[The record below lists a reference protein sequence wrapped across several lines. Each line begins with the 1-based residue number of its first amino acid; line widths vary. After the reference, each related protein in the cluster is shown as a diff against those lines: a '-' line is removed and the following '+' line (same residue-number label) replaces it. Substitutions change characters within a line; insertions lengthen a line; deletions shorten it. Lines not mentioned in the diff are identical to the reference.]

1 MRAANTS
8 WQMRAARLQVNRQ
21 TKCRQKG
28 TGGKTAIR
36 HISAANSRPLRQ
48 YTFARIFSYTENKI
62 SGMQPLYSRRLR
74 RRSLPYI
81 SHLTGR
87 HFAGHYR
94 HYLRIAILPAAAS
107 PVSASLLRQ
116 LSLRQLFS
124 RKLFQLCI
132 NLSFR
137 LLHSTIQKCI
147 RISKLFISIR
157 LLAIKHSHNLF

>member
-48 YTFARIFSYTENKI
+48 YTFARIFSYTETKI

-74 RRSLPYI
+74 RRPLPYI
-81 SHLTGR
+81 RHLTG
-87 HFAGHYR
+87 GHR
-94 HYLRIAILPAAAS
+94 
-107 PVSASLLRQ
+107 
-116 LSLRQLFS
+116 FS

-132 NLSFR
+132 NFSFR
-137 LLHSTIQKCI
+137 LLHFAIQKCI
-147 RISKLFISIR
+147 RISKLFICIR

>member
-74 RRSLPYI
+74 HAAAL
-81 SHLTGR
+81 
-87 HFAGHYR
+87 
-94 HYLRIAILPAAAS
+94 LPAPPAPAITLHTPS
-107 PVSASLLRQ
+107 YRRPPLTNITHPASLFPKTLPALHQ
-116 LSLRQLFS
+116 LQLPS
-124 RKLFQLCI
+124 
-132 NLSFR
+132 SAFR
-137 LLHSTIQKCI
+137 NPKMHPHQ
-147 RISKLFISIR
+147 
-157 LLAIKHSHNLF
+157 

>member
-1 MRAANTS
+1 MQKKPKSEYFLRIFFASRRMRAANTS

-48 YTFARIFSYTENKI
+48 YTFARIFSYTEKKI
-62 SGMQPLYSRRLR
+62 YGMQPLYSRRP
-74 RRSLPYI
+74 LPYI
-81 SHLTGR
+81 RHLTGGHRLPTSLIR
-87 HFAGHYR
+87 H
-94 HYLRIAILPAAAS
+94 
-107 PVSASLLRQ
+107 
-116 LSLRQLFS
+116 LFS

-132 NLSFR
+132 NFSFR
-137 LLHSTIQKCI
+137 LLHFAIQKCI
-147 RISKLFISIR
+147 RISKLFICIR

>member
-74 RRSLPYI
+74 RRPLPYI
-81 SHLTGR
+81 RHLTGR
-87 HFAGHYR
+87 H
-94 HYLRIAILPAAAS
+94 YLGIAILPAAAS
-107 PVSASLLRQ
+107 PASASL
-116 LSLRQLFS
+116 LRQLFS
-124 RKLFQLCI
+124 RKLFQLRI

-137 LLHSTIQKCI
+137 FLHFAIQKCI
-147 RISKLFISIR
+147 RIGQLFLSIR
-157 LLAIKHSHNLF
+157 LLAVKHSHHLS

>member
-74 RRSLPYI
+74 RRPLPYI
-81 SHLTGR
+81 RHLTGR

-94 HYLRIAILPAAAS
+94 HYLGIAILPAAAS
-107 PVSASLLRQ
+107 PASASL
-116 LSLRQLFS
+116 LRQLFS
-124 RKLFQLCI
+124 RKLFQLRI

-137 LLHSTIQKCI
+137 FLHFAIQKCT
-147 RISKLFISIR
+147 RIGQLFLSIR
-157 LLAIKHSHNLF
+157 LLAVKHSHHLS

>member
-8 WQMRAARLQVNRQ
+8 WQMRAARLQVDRQ

-74 RRSLPYI
+74 RRPLPYI
-81 SHLTGR
+81 RHLTG
-87 HFAGHYR
+87 GHR
-94 HYLRIAILPAAAS
+94 LPT
-107 PVSASLLRQ
+107 SLIWH
-116 LSLRQLFS
+116 LFS
-124 RKLFQLCI
+124 RKLFQHCI

-137 LLHSTIQKCI
+137 LLHSAIQKCI

-157 LLAIKHSHNLF
+157 LLAIEHSHHLF

>member
-36 HISAANSRPLRQ
+36 HISAANSRPFRQ

-74 RRSLPYI
+74 RRPLPYI
-81 SHLTGR
+81 RHLTGGHRLPTALIR
-87 HFAGHYR
+87 H
-94 HYLRIAILPAAAS
+94 
-107 PVSASLLRQ
+107 
-116 LSLRQLFS
+116 LFS

-132 NLSFR
+132 NFSFR
-137 LLHSTIQKCI
+137 LLHFAIQKCI
-147 RISKLFISIR
+147 RISKLFICIR
-157 LLAIKHSHNLF
+157 LIAIKHSHNLF

>member
-74 RRSLPYI
+74 RRPLPYI
-81 SHLTGR
+81 R
-87 HFAGHYR
+87 H
-94 HYLRIAILPAAAS
+94 
-107 PVSASLLRQ
+107 
-116 LSLRQLFS
+116 LFS

-132 NLSFR
+132 NFSFR
-137 LLHSTIQKCI
+137 LLHFAIQKCI

>member
-1 MRAANTS
+1 MRAANISRQT
-8 WQMRAARLQVNRQ
+8 QAVQLRTNRQ

-28 TGGKTAIR
+28 TGDKTAIR

-48 YTFARIFSYTENKI
+48 HTFARIFSYTENQNL
-62 SGMQPLYSRRLR
+62 GLQQLHSRRLR
-74 RRSLPYI
+74 RRPLPYI

-94 HYLRIAILPAAAS
+94 YYLGIAILPAATAL
-107 PVSASLLRQ
+107 PTLL
-116 LSLRQLFS
+116 LWHLFS

-132 NLSFR
+132 NFSFR
-137 LLHSTIQKCI
+137 LLHSAIQKCI

-157 LLAIKHSHNLF
+157 LLAVKHSHHLF